1 MARYSQ
7 WKAFRALTLAS
18 LRSLIKSP
26 SSVVFTLA
34 FPLVFVL
41 GFGFLGGENNT
52 LLTLGIPDNTNA
64 AIYNKIS
71 QDPLVKPLPMREAYL
86 DSFLTH
92 EIIDVALFPDS
103 LSHCQLICSS
113 NPDNK
118 LHLAQVLLQ
127 HYLQEGGQENIQ
139 VKELPVFTRNKIDFV
154 LTGQLGFSLLAASIF
169 GVAFVF
175 FGLRQELVL
184 KRFFATPIKRW
195 NILLSEATA
204 RMIFQLVGALI
215 LILLG
220 HYFFH
225 FTLVEGT
232 WTVFKLLF
240 LSAIGVLVFMSF
252 GFIISGLAKS
262 NAAVP
267 PLANIIVLPQFI
279 LAGTLFPIYSFPK
292 WLQWIANILP
302 LTHLNEAFRKIALE
316 GASFWQIKFELL
328 ILLVWGV
335 IAYAFAAF
343 LFKWE

>member
-41 GFGFLGGENNT
+41 GFGFLGGENKAI
-52 LLTLGIPDNTNA
+52 LTLGIPDNANA
-64 AIYNKIS
+64 TIFSKIS
-71 QDPLVKPLPMREAYL
+71 QDPLVKTLPMKAAYL
-86 DSFLTH
+86 DSFLTQ
-92 EIIDVALFPDS
+92 EIIDLALFPDS
-103 LSHCQLICSS
+103 LAHFQLISSS

-127 HYLQEGGQENIQ
+127 HYLQAEGQENIQ
-139 VKELPVFTRNKIDFV
+139 VKELPVLTRNKIDFI

-195 NILLSEATA
+195 NILLAEATA
-204 RMIFQLVGALI
+204 RMIFQLIGALI

-225 FTLVEGT
+225 FTLEEGA

-267 PLANIIVLPQFI
+267 PLANMVVLPQFI

-335 IAYAFAAF
+335 IAYSFAAF